1 MPAKMAQFFRLLGR
15 VLAVFYQHGG
25 MGTAKAAA
33 YSALLSFI
41 PILTALATLLV
52 QINAQKVSER
62 IAEYVFVAVPPG
74 AQEFVEY
81 SFTARGE
88 RPALLLVAATM
99 LSLWAA
105 SGLMT
110 TLMDGFQAAYRLPSS
125 RPLLRQ
131 RSTAVLL
138 VFIAAAPVVLGSAF
152 IVLGNR
158 VERWVLVALGLVPGF
173 DPIRGGVLLA
183 GLAMRHLIAIGSILL
198 AAAGLYYFGP
208 DRPQRWRFVW
218 PGAVLATALWLAA
231 TIGFAWYVR
240 NIATYNVMYGGLGA
254 VIALMV
260 WMYVL
265 SVVALIG
272 CEFNA
277 ERERALG
284 GRPD

>member
-1 MPAKMAQFFRLLGR
+1 MAQFSRLLGR
-15 VLAVFYQHGG
+15 SLAAFYQHGG

-33 YSALLSFI
+33 YSGLLSFI

-88 RPALLLVAATM
+88 RPALLLVAATL

-125 RPLLRQ
+125 RTLLRQ

-183 GLAMRHLIAIGSILL
+183 GSAMRHLIAIGSILL

-284 GRPD
+284 LRRD